1 MTDTINEQWFSIP
14 EYKGFYSI
22 TRSGKIKNDRTG
34 HILSFYINKK
44 GYKCIDL
51 STNGKRH
58 KCRLHQLLANTFIGE
73 QKKGLCVRHL
83 DGNSL
88 NNSIE
93 NLAYGTQSDNEKDS
107 VKHGTHY
114 RNCKITPDIAR
125 KIAMDKRPYKLIAS
139 DFNLSPNYISDIKSG
154 IYWGRETQGIRF
166 QRGRH
171 NPNPRKKIFNEE
183 ETKYI
188 ADKNHSY
195 KEIHKRIKVSND
207 VIRRI
212 RREYKISV

>member
-34 HILSFYINKK
+34 HILSFYVNKK
-44 GYKCIDL
+44 GYKCVDL
-51 STNGKRH
+51 ATNGERH
-58 KCRLHQLLANTFIGE
+58 KCRLHQLLAHTFIGE
-73 QKKGLCVRHL
+73 QKKGFCVRHL
-83 DGNSL
+83 DGNSM

-139 DFNLSPNYISDIKSG
+139 DFNLSRNYISDIKSG

-166 QRGRH
+166 QRGIH
-171 NPNPRKKIFNEE
+171 NPSPRKQIFSEE

-195 KEIHKRIKVSND
+195 KEIRKRIKVSDD